1 MSPSFIDT
9 GNKSGKELVQQG
21 KADSRAVAARD
32 RRGSLSVPLRLLAAG
47 PLRWSA
53 TVSAAVLSAG
63 DSSDVLCIADVE
75 VPRDRDVGID
85 VVLERISGGVSAVGE
100 VAATWT
106 GPCARCWLPIDGQV
120 RAAVSEVFPAEP
132 REGEQYALG
141 PEYADL
147 VPMVREAVLLELPI
161 EAIRCPHPE
170 PCPNLPTE
178 LAAPPEGEAQPTDP
192 RWAALEALR
201 TQPGEPS

>member
-1 MSPSFIDT
+1 MTP
-9 GNKSGKELVQQG
+9 GG
-21 KADSRAVAARD
+21 

-63 DSSDVLCIADVE
+63 DSSDALSTADVRDALRIADVE
-75 VPRDRDVGID
+75 VPGDSDVGVD
-85 VVLERISGGVSAVGE
+85 VTLERISGGLRAVGE

-106 GPCARCWLPIDGQV
+106 GPCARCWLPVDGQV
-120 RAAVSEVFPAEP
+120 CAAVSEVFTAEP

-147 VPMVREAVLLELPI
+147 IPMVRDAVLLELPI

-170 PCPNLPTE
+170 PCPNLPSE
-178 LAAPPEGEAQPTDP
+178 LATAPEADDQPVDP